1 MKNLSF
7 ILILVL
13 ISIHLNAQTAPP
25 LSRDTIEVE
34 GKYRTFEYFIP
45 QDLKTAPSLIFVLHG
60 SEGTVIGTRWF
71 TGSEFEKI
79 SAERKNSIIVYPE
92 GYEKHWNDCRQNAS
106 YKANTED
113 INDIAFF
120 TEMINYFKE
129 NYKIDSE
136 AVFAT
141 GISNGGHMCYKLAY
155 EMPDKIKGIAP
166 IVANIPQ
173 EASNDC
179 AQTEKAISVMII
191 NGTAD
196 PINPYEG
203 GWVVI
208 RQDSTRGEVSSTE
221 ATLNYWKHLLPSQ
234 TDYKLVKYE
243 NSNSNDNSTIE
254 HYKYFCKES
263 NQRVELVKVINGGH
277 TVPLKNAPYLPS
289 EWRDAL
295 GNTNKDVNAPLLVH
309 DFFESLK

>member
-7 ILILVL
+7 LFTLVL
-13 ISIHLNAQTAPP
+13 VSIHVNAQTAPP
-25 LSRDTIEVE
+25 LSRDSIEVE
-34 GKYRTFEYFIP
+34 GKYRFFEYFAP
-45 QDLKTAPSLIFVLHG
+45 DDLKRAPSLIFVLHG

-71 TGSEFEKI
+71 TDFEFEKI
-79 SAERKNSIIVYPE
+79 ANERKNCVIVYPE

-120 TEMINYFKE
+120 TEMVDYFIQNFKIN
-129 NYKIDSE
+129 SE

-155 EMPDKIKGIAP
+155 EMPDKIRGIAP
-166 IVANIPQ
+166 FVANIPQ
-173 EASNDC
+173 ESTNDC
-179 AQTEKAISVMII
+179 IQTDKAISVMMI

-196 PINPYEG
+196 PINPYKG

-208 RQDSTRGEVSSTE
+208 RQDSSRGEVSSTK
-221 ATLNYWKHLLPSQ
+221 ATLNYWKNLLPCEA
-234 TDYKLVKYE
+234 DFKLVKYDDT
-243 NSNSNDNSTIE
+243 NPNDKSTIE
-254 HYKYFCKES
+254 HYKYLCKES
-263 NQRVELVKVINGGH
+263 NKRVELVKVINGGH
-277 TVPLKNAPYLPS
+277 TVPLINAPYLPK

-295 GNTNKDVNAPLLVH
+295 GNTNKDVNAVSLVL